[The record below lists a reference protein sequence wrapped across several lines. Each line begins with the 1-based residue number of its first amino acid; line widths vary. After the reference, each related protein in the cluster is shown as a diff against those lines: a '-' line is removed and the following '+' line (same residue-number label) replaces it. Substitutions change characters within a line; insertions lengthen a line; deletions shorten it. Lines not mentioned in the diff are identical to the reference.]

1 MATKLP
7 ALATL
12 SATDLVFAGEP
23 QWLQQMRQSAW
34 QSYSGMSMPMWRR
47 TDLSAFAPDDMH
59 VVAGAHAGQVS
70 GAVPAGVVVMPL
82 AQAVQAHGDI
92 VHKYLGSAVAAH
104 TTKYAALNTATWHDG
119 WFVYVPKNIVA
130 DVPLHL
136 IQGFGDSDG
145 ADTLVSRTL
154 VVLERGAQLS
164 LIEQYAG
171 SGAIASVVSEYIL
184 GDGATLSVVSMQTW
198 DAGVRHMGHQI
209 ANVGND
215 ATINWTAIHLGGSH
229 QHIEAETNLAG
240 NGSRVDWTA
249 ASLASDGQRLL
260 TAPWL
265 RHVGRATEAHMDFK
279 TVVKGS
285 GYTTFDG
292 MIKIEGGSSETVTRL
307 EEHALHLTPQ
317 ARSDSIPGLK
327 IDTNNVQKAGHASTS
342 GEVDEEHLFYMQ
354 ARGIPRDVAVHM
366 IVMGFFESV
375 LDRIPVEAVRD
386 HVTTTIAARI

>member
-12 SATDLVFAGEP
+12 DATDLAFAGEP
-23 QWLQQMRQSAW
+23 TWLQQARQTAW
-34 QSYSGMSMPMWRR
+34 QTYTALPMPWWRR
-47 TDLSAFAPDDMH
+47 TDLSAFAPEDMH
-59 VVAGAHAGQVS
+59 VAAGAHAGQVN
-70 GAVPAGVVVMPL
+70 GTVPSGVVVMPL
-82 AQAVQAHGDI
+82 VQAVQAHGDI
-92 VHKYLGSAVAAH
+92 VQKYLGSAVAANA
-104 TTKYAALNTATWHDG
+104 TKYAALNAATWHDG
-119 WFVYVPKNIVA
+119 WFVYVPKNTTA
-130 DVPLHL
+130 EVPLHL
-136 IQGFGDSDG
+136 IQGFGVN
-145 ADTLVSRTL
+145 DTLVSRTL

-171 SGAIASVVSEYIL
+171 RGAIASVVSEYIL
-184 GDGATLSVVSMQTW
+184 GDGATLNVVSMQTW

-215 ATINWTAIHLGGSH
+215 ATINWTAIHLGATH
-229 QHIEAETNLAG
+229 QHIEAETNLTG

-249 ASLASDGQRLL
+249 ATLASDGQRLL

-279 TVVKGS
+279 TVVKGT

-292 MIKIEGGSSETVTRL
+292 MIKIEGKSAETITRL

-342 GEVDEEHLFYMQ
+342 GEVDDEHLFYMQ

-375 LDRIPVEAVRD
+375 LDRIPLEAVRD
-386 HVTTTIAARI
+386 QVTAAIAARI

>member
-7 ALATL
+7 AIGTIA
-12 SATDLVFAGEP
+12 AADLVFAGEP
-23 QWLQQMRQSAW
+23 TWLQQMRHAAW
-34 QSYSGMSMPMWRR
+34 QTYTSLPMPWWRR
-47 TDLSAFAPDDMH
+47 TDLNAFAPTDMH
-59 VVAGAHAGQVS
+59 VVSDVHAGQIH
-70 GAVPAGVVVMPL
+70 GDVPAGVVVMPL
-82 AQAVQAHGDI
+82 TQAVQAHGDI
-92 VHKYLGSAVAAH
+92 VQAHLGSAVTVQA
-104 TTKYAALNTATWHDG
+104 TKYTALNAATWHDG
-119 WFVYVPKNIVA
+119 WFVYVPKNTVA
-130 DVPLHL
+130 AVPLHL
-136 IQGFGDSDG
+136 VQGFGDH
-145 ADTLVSRTL
+145 DTLVARNL
-154 VVLERGAQLS
+154 IVLERGAQLS

-171 SGAIASVVSEYIL
+171 SGNIAVAVSEYIL
-184 GDGATLSVVSMQTW
+184 GDGAILNLVSMQTW

-209 ANVGND
+209 TKVGNS
-215 ATINWTAIHLGGSH
+215 ATMNWTAIHLGGAH

-249 ASLASDGQRLL
+249 ATLASDDQRLL

-279 TVVKGS
+279 TVVKGT

-292 MIKIEGGSSETVTRL
+292 MIKIEGNSAETITRL

-354 ARGIPRDVAVHM
+354 ARGISRDVAVHM

-386 HVTTTIAARI
+386 QVTTTIAARI

>member
-12 SATDLVFAGEP
+12 NATDLAFAGEP
-23 QWLQQMRQSAW
+23 TWLQQMRQHAW
-34 QSYSGMSMPMWRR
+34 QTYTALAMPWWRR
-47 TDLSAFAPDDMH
+47 TDLSAFAPTDMH
-59 VVAGAHAGQVS
+59 VVSGAQAGQIS
-70 GAVPAGVVVMPL
+70 GTVPTGVVVMPL

-92 VHKYLGSAVAAH
+92 VQKHLGSAVASNA
-104 TTKYAALNTATWHDG
+104 TKYTALNAATWHDG
-119 WFVYVPKNIVA
+119 WFVYVPKNVMA
-130 DVPLHL
+130 ELPLHI
-136 IQGFGDSDG
+136 IQGFGG
-145 ADTLVSRTL
+145 NDTLVSRNL
-154 VVLERGAQLS
+154 IVLERGSQLS
-164 LIEQYAG
+164 LVEQYAG
-171 SGAIASVVSEYIL
+171 SGSIAVAVSEYIL
-184 GDGATLSVVSMQTW
+184 GDGAILNLVSMQTW

-209 ANVGND
+209 AKVGND
-215 ATINWTAIHLGGSH
+215 ATIEWAAINLGATH
-229 QHIEAETNLAG
+229 QHIEAETNLVG

-249 ASLASDGQRLL
+249 ATLATEGQRLL

-279 TVVKGS
+279 TVVKGT

-292 MIKIEGGSSETVTRL
+292 MIKIEGASSETVTRL
-307 EEHALHLTPQ
+307 EEHALHLSPQ

-342 GEVDEEHLFYMQ
+342 GEVDDEHLFYMQ

-375 LDRIPVEAVRD
+375 LDRIPLEAIREQ
-386 HVTTTIAARI
+386 VTATIAARI

>member
-1 MATKLP
+1 
-7 ALATL
+7 
-12 SATDLVFAGEP
+12 
-23 QWLQQMRQSAW
+23 
-34 QSYSGMSMPMWRR
+34 
-47 TDLSAFAPDDMH
+47 
-59 VVAGAHAGQVS
+59 
-70 GAVPAGVVVMPL
+70 
-82 AQAVQAHGDI
+82 
-92 VHKYLGSAVAAH
+92 
-104 TTKYAALNTATWHDG
+104 
-119 WFVYVPKNIVA
+119 
-130 DVPLHL
+130 
-136 IQGFGDSDG
+136 
-145 ADTLVSRTL
+145 
-154 VVLERGAQLS
+154 LS

-184 GDGATLSVVSMQTW
+184 GDGATLNVVSMQTW
-198 DAGVRHMGHQI
+198 DVGVRHMGHQI

-279 TVVKGS
+279 TVVKGT

-342 GEVDEEHLFYMQ
+342 GEVDDEHLFYMQ

-366 IVMGFFESV
+366 IVMGFFETV
-375 LDRIPVEAVRD
+375 LDRIPLEAVREQ
-386 HVTTTIAARI
+386 VTATIAARI

>member
-1 MATKLP
+1 MANKLP

-12 SATDLVFAGEP
+12 NATDLAFAGEP
-23 QWLQQMRQSAW
+23 TWLQQQRQQAW
-34 QSYSGMSMPMWRR
+34 QTYTSLPMPWWRR
-47 TDLSAFAPDDMH
+47 TDLSAFAASDMH
-59 VVAGAHAGQVS
+59 VVVGAQAGQIS
-70 GAVPAGVVVMPL
+70 GAVPTGVVVMPL

-92 VHKYLGSAVAAH
+92 VQKHLGTAVAAQAS
-104 TTKYAALNTATWHDG
+104 KYAALNAATWHDG
-119 WFVYVPKNIVA
+119 WFVYVPKNTTVA
-130 DVPLHL
+130 APLH
-136 IQGFGDSDG
+136 IVQGFGDNR
-145 ADTLVSRTL
+145 TLVSRNL
-154 VVLERGAQLS
+154 IVVERGSQLS
-164 LIEQYAG
+164 LIEQFAG
-171 SGAIASVVSEYIL
+171 SGDIALAVSEYIL
-184 GDGATLSVVSMQTW
+184 GDGATLNLAGMQTW

-215 ATINWTAIHLGGSH
+215 ATINWTAIQLGGTH

-249 ASLASDGQRLL
+249 ATLASDGQRLL

-265 RHVGRATEAHMDFK
+265 RHAGRATEAHMDFK
-279 TVVKGS
+279 TVVKGT

-292 MIKIEGGSSETVTRL
+292 MIKIEGGSTETITRL

-342 GEVDEEHLFYMQ
+342 GEVDDEHLFYMQ

-366 IVMGFFESV
+366 IVMGFVESV
-375 LDRIPVEAVRD
+375 LDRIPLEAVREQ
-386 HVTTTIAARI
+386 VTATIAARI